1 MCICASFKLPRSQI
15 RQIGAKAKLSKS
27 SDVAVPVYLQEGLR
41 IRARRAKCESASDD
55 MVRISQPDKSLLLV
69 ISWTKS
75 SSDQCAYMNICKCTQ
90 SSGFVVENFFEKICS

>member
-1 MCICASFKLPRSQI
+1 
-15 RQIGAKAKLSKS
+15 
-27 SDVAVPVYLQEGLR
+27 
-41 IRARRAKCESASDD
+41 

-90 SSGFVVENFFEKICS
+90 SSGFVVENFFEKICSQIVIILLRMVAWDDPVGRLDTQRVVRASTGSAGDPGKRIMF